1 MFMKPTDFCKR
12 SQFLDMVAGRDA
24 FAVSIGRI
32 VGGRRDG
39 KASGG
44 IIGMSDIAI
53 ASSSTANCI
62 TSSAMCKLL
71 SSWIGVARG
80 SVAREDGLHSTGGDV
95 LFVSDAGASA
105 RQCCWTSL

>member
-44 IIGMSDIAI
+44 IVGMSDITI

-62 TSSAMCKLL
+62 ASSVMCKLL
-71 SSWIGVARG
+71 SSWIVVA
-80 SVAREDGLHSTGGDV
+80 SWSIAREDGSYSMGGDV
-95 LFVSDAGASA
+95 LFVSDSGSLA